1 MAAYRCYAGSGGAV
15 LALQPGA
22 MFKRTKE
29 KKLAVK
35 KETLRHLQGDQLAQV
50 VGGAPRGTSRCHPE
64 DTDDVGKI
72 PH

>member
-1 MAAYRCYAGSGGAV
+1 
-15 LALQPGA
+15 

-64 DTDDVGKI
+64 DTDDVGKT